1 CGGSPGW
8 RDRSGPG
15 IGEQH
20 DRQGGTVMNRIFA
33 AVIAIVLILSGLSS
47 MFVVRE
53 GHSALLLQFGRIVHT
68 DYQPGLHFKLPVIQQ
83 VMHFDKRILSLD
95 APPERYF
102 TSEKKSV
109 NVDFYVKWRIADNAA
124 YYRATGGDQ
133 LQAEQRLTPIVKD
146 ALRFEFNARTLPDLI
161 SGGRKDITERVRAQ
175 TDASTR
181 KNLGIAVVDVRIKRI
196 DLPNEVSESVYKR
209 MRAERLQLANELRYT
224 GQESAARIK
233 ADADRQA
240 QVLKAD
246 ANRDAATVE
255 GEGDAQ
261 AAAMYAQSYSQDP
274 EFFAFYRSLA
284 AYRTSLEDGRGV
296 LVIKPDSPFLR

>member
-1 CGGSPGW
+1 MMKIS
-8 RDRSGPG
+8 SA
-15 IGEQH
+15 I
-20 DRQGGTVMNRIFA
+20 
-33 AVIAIVLILSGLSS
+33 IAIVVILLGLNS
-47 MFVVRE
+47 MFVVAE

-109 NVDFYVKWRIADNAA
+109 NVDFYVKWRVADNAA

-133 LQAEQRLTPIVKD
+133 LQAAQRLTPIVKD

-175 TDASTR
+175 TDASAR

-209 MRAERLQLANELRYT
+209 MRAERLQLANELRFT
-224 GQESAARIK
+224 GQESAETIQ
-233 ADADRQA
+233 ADADRQG
-240 QVLKAD
+240 QVLRAD
-246 ANRDAATVE
+246 AQRDAAKIR
-255 GEGDAQ
+255 GDGDAQ
-261 AAAMYAQSYSQDP
+261 AAAIYAQAYNQDP
-274 EFFAFYRSLA
+274 EFFTFYRSLA
-284 AYRTSLEDGRGV
+284 AYRKSFEDGKGV
-296 LVIKPDSPFLR
+296 MIMKPDDEFLRYFGQPAAKR

>member
-1 CGGSPGW
+1 MMKIGS
-8 RDRSGPG
+8 
-15 IGEQH
+15 
-20 DRQGGTVMNRIFA
+20 
-33 AVIAIVLILSGLSS
+33 IVLAVLVALLGINS
-47 MFVVRE
+47 MFVVSE
-53 GHSALLLQFGRIVHT
+53 GHSALLLQFGRIVRT

-83 VMHFDKRILSLD
+83 VMNFDKRILSLD

-109 NVDFYVKWRIADNAA
+109 NVDFYVKWRVADNAA

-133 LQAEQRLTPIVKD
+133 LQAAQRLTPIVKD

-175 TDASTR
+175 TDASAR

-209 MRAERLQLANELRYT
+209 MRAERLQLANELRFT
-224 GQESAARIK
+224 GQESAETIQ
-233 ADADRQA
+233 ADADRQG
-240 QVLKAD
+240 QVLRAD
-246 ANRDAATVE
+246 AQRDAAKVR

-261 AAAMYAQSYSQDP
+261 AATIYAQAYNQDP
-274 EFFAFYRSLA
+274 EFFNFYRSLS
-284 AYRTSLEDGRGV
+284 AYRSSFEDGKGV
-296 LVIKPDSPFLR
+296 MILKPDDEFLRYFEQSSSKR

>member
-1 CGGSPGW
+1 
-8 RDRSGPG
+8 
-15 IGEQH
+15 
-20 DRQGGTVMNRIFA
+20 
-33 AVIAIVLILSGLSS
+33 
-47 MFVVRE
+47 MFVVSE

-109 NVDFYVKWRIADNAA
+109 NVDFYVKWRVADNAA

-133 LQAEQRLTPIVKD
+133 LQAAQRLTPIVKD

-175 TDASTR
+175 TDASAR

-209 MRAERLQLANELRYT
+209 MRAERLQLANELRFT
-224 GQESAARIK
+224 GQESAETIQ
-233 ADADRQA
+233 ADADRQG
-240 QVLKAD
+240 QVLRAD
-246 ANRDAATVE
+246 ARRDATKVR

-261 AAAMYAQSYSQDP
+261 AAAIYAKAYEQDP
-274 EFFAFYRSLA
+274 EFFAFYRSMA
-284 AYRTSLEDGRGV
+284 AYRTSFEDGRSV
-296 LVIKPDSPFLR
+296 LILKPDDELLRYFEQSTPKR

>member
-1 CGGSPGW
+1 MMKIGS
-8 RDRSGPG
+8 
-15 IGEQH
+15 
-20 DRQGGTVMNRIFA
+20 
-33 AVIAIVLILSGLSS
+33 IVLAVLVALLGINS
-47 MFVVRE
+47 MFVVSE
-53 GHSALLLQFGRIVHT
+53 GHSALLLQFGRIVRT

-83 VMHFDKRILSLD
+83 VMNFDKRILSLD

-109 NVDFYVKWRIADNAA
+109 NVDFYVKWRVADNAA

-133 LQAEQRLTPIVKD
+133 LQAAQRLTPIVKD

-175 TDASTR
+175 TDASAR

-209 MRAERLQLANELRYT
+209 MRAERLQLANELRFT
-224 GQESAARIK
+224 GQESAETIQ
-233 ADADRQA
+233 ADADRQG
-240 QVLKAD
+240 QVLRAD
-246 ANRDAATVE
+246 AQRDAAKIR

-261 AAAMYAQSYSQDP
+261 AATIYAQAYNQDP
-274 EFFAFYRSLA
+274 EFFSFYRSLS
-284 AYRTSLEDGRGV
+284 AYRSSFEDGKGV
-296 LVIKPDSPFLR
+296 MILKPDDEFLRYFEQSSSKR

>member
-1 CGGSPGW
+1 MKIGS
-8 RDRSGPG
+8 
-15 IGEQH
+15 
-20 DRQGGTVMNRIFA
+20 
-33 AVIAIVLILSGLSS
+33 AIVALLVVLLGLNS
-47 MFVVRE
+47 MFVVSE
-53 GHSALLLQFGRIVHT
+53 GHSALLLQFGRIVRT

-109 NVDFYVKWRIADNAA
+109 NVDFYVKWRVADNAA

-133 LQAEQRLTPIVKD
+133 LQAAQRLTPIVKD

-175 TDASTR
+175 TDASAR

-209 MRAERLQLANELRYT
+209 MRAERLQLANELRFT
-224 GQESAARIK
+224 GQEAAEKIQ
-233 ADADRQA
+233 ADADRQG
-240 QVLKAD
+240 QVLRAD
-246 ANRDAATVE
+246 AQRDAAKVK
-255 GEGDAQ
+255 GEGDAE
-261 AAAMYAQSYSQDP
+261 AAAIYAQAYNQDP
-274 EFFAFYRSLA
+274 EFFTFYRSLA
-284 AYRTSLEDGRGV
+284 AYRTSFEDGKGV
-296 LVIKPDSPFLR
+296 LIMKPDDEFLRYFEQPAQKR

>member
-1 CGGSPGW
+1 MMRIGS
-8 RDRSGPG
+8 
-15 IGEQH
+15 
-20 DRQGGTVMNRIFA
+20 
-33 AVIAIVLILSGLSS
+33 AIVALVIVLLGLNS
-47 MFVVRE
+47 MFVVGE
-53 GHSALLLQFGRIVHT
+53 GHSALLLQFGRIVRT
-68 DYQPGLHFKLPVIQQ
+68 DYQPGLHFKLPVMQQ

-109 NVDFYVKWRIADNAA
+109 NVDFYVKWCVADNAA

-133 LQAEQRLTPIVKD
+133 LQAAQRLTPIVKD

-161 SGGRKDITERVRAQ
+161 SGGRKDITERVRVQ
-175 TDASTR
+175 TDASAR

-209 MRAERLQLANELRYT
+209 MRAERLQLANELRFT
-224 GQESAARIK
+224 GQEAAEKIQ
-233 ADADRQA
+233 ADADRQG
-240 QVLKAD
+240 QVLRAD
-246 ANRDAATVE
+246 AQRDAAKVK

-261 AAAMYAQSYSQDP
+261 AAVIYAQAYGQDP

-284 AYRTSLEDGRGV
+284 AYRTSFEDGKGV
-296 LVIKPDSPFLR
+296 LVMKPDDEFLRYFGQPAPKR

>member
-1 CGGSPGW
+1 
-8 RDRSGPG
+8 
-15 IGEQH
+15 
-20 DRQGGTVMNRIFA
+20 MNRIGA
-33 AVIAIVLILSGLSS
+33 AFVAVVVILLGLSS
-47 MFVVRE
+47 VFVVRE
-53 GHSALLLQFGRIVHT
+53 GHSALVLQFGRLVHT
-68 DYQPGLHFKLPVIQQ
+68 DYQPGLHFKLPVLQQ
-83 VMHFDKRILSLD
+83 VIHFDKRILSLE

-133 LQAEQRLTPIVKD
+133 LQAAQRLTPIVKD

-175 TDASTR
+175 TDASAR

-224 GQESAARIK
+224 GQESATRIK

-240 QVLKAD
+240 QVLEAD
-246 ANRDAATVE
+246 ANRDAAKVK
-255 GEGDAQ
+255 GEGDAK
-261 AAAMYAQSYSQDP
+261 AAGIYADSYSKDP
-274 EFFAFYRSLA
+274 EFYAFYRSLA
-284 AYRTSLEDGRGV
+284 AYRASMETGNGV
-296 LVIKPDSPFLR
+296 LILKPDSPFLHYFDDPAPRK